1 MKKHLLFLTLLSC
14 VCINQSIGLA
24 DTVVDESNQQINSSL
39 VVVTADREGLEQP
52 VSPPHV

>member
-39 VVVTADREGLEQP
+39 VVVTADGEGLE
-52 VSPPHV
+52 